1 MPLEFTC
8 MAFQIFSRC
17 AISILFLCAAASS
30 PCGQASAQDE
40 KSQHPL
46 PTTSQVTAPRQAAPI
61 KQPSPEVELQQAINN
76 SGNDRAALVRNL
88 EAFLKEYPDSRQ
100 RPQIYRALVEAS
112 LQLQDNARAAG
123 YAERIVALSPD
134 DISMTILTIQLLEQ
148 NGDEAALRRAT
159 NYATRVLEFVER
171 SSSGE
176 KSPRVS
182 QEDWVSE
189 KKRDRMSVLTL
200 RGRLELKLKD
210 TVAAQKDLAASYAV
224 LPSAAAAEQL
234 GEIAE
239 LKKDSNSAIQQ
250 YARAFALADATN
262 GSAGRRE
269 IRQKLGNV
277 WRLAHGSDDGLGD
290 YLLRTYDDVS
300 QAAIVAKP
308 RKNADAREP
317 ADFTLRKAPEGT
329 AFPLKDTRGKVLVVN
344 FWATWCGPC
353 HALEP
358 LFARVAANFQA
369 NPDVFFLAANCDE
382 DESLVT
388 PYLEADKPRTPV
400 VFADGLDRFFTVNSF
415 PTVMVI
421 DRAGKIAYRSDGFEP
436 DTFEPKLEAAVRRA
450 LAPPG
455 ASTPAGNPA
464 P

>member
-1 MPLEFTC
+1 M
-8 MAFQIFSRC
+8 
-17 AISILFLCAAASS
+17 
-30 PCGQASAQDE
+30 
-40 KSQHPL
+40 
-46 PTTSQVTAPRQAAPI
+46 
-61 KQPSPEVELQQAINN
+61 QQAINS

-88 EAFLKEYPDSRQ
+88 EAFLKEYPDSQQ

-112 LQLQDNARAAG
+112 MQLQDNARAAS

-159 NYATRVLEFVER
+159 NYATRVLEFVEH
-171 SSSGE
+171 SSSA
-176 KSPRVS
+176 KSPKVS
-182 QEDWVSE
+182 QEEWTAE
-189 KKRDRMSVLTL
+189 KNRDRMSVLTM

-210 TVAAQKDLAASYAV
+210 TVAAQKDLTASYAV
-224 LPSAAAAEQL
+224 LPSATAAEQL

-239 LKKDSNSAIQQ
+239 LKKDSNGAIQQ
-250 YARAFALADATN
+250 YARAFALADAAN
-262 GSAGRRE
+262 GNASRRE

-290 YLLRTYDDVS
+290 YLLRTYDDAS
-300 QAAIVAKP
+300 QASIAAKP
-308 RKNADAREP
+308 RKNADAHEI
-317 ADFTLRKAPEGT
+317 ADFTLRRAPQGT
-329 AFPLKDTRGKVLVVN
+329 TFPLKDTRGKVLVVN

-353 HALEP
+353 HVLEP
-358 LFARVAANFQA
+358 SFARVAADFQP

-382 DESLVT
+382 DESLVA
-388 PYLEADKPRTPV
+388 PYLAADKPRTAV

-436 DTFEPKLEAAVRRA
+436 DTFEANLEAAVRRA
-450 LAPPG
+450 LALPR
-455 ASTPAGNPA
+455 ASPPAGNPA

>member
-1 MPLEFTC
+1 
-8 MAFQIFSRC
+8 MASQFFSAC
-17 AISILFLCAAASS
+17 AIPILFLCAAASS
-30 PCGQASAQDE
+30 PCGQAPAQDE
-40 KSQHPL
+40 KSQSPS
-46 PTTSQVTAPRQAAPI
+46 PPSSRVAASRQAAPAR
-61 KQPSPEVELQQAINN
+61 QSSPEEQLQQAINN

-88 EAFLKEYPDSRQ
+88 EAFLKDNPDSRQ
-100 RPQIYRALVEAS
+100 RPQIYRTLVEAS
-112 LQLQDNARAAG
+112 LQLQDNARAAD

-182 QEDWVSE
+182 QEDWATE

-210 TVAAQKDLAASYAV
+210 TVAAQKDLTASYAV
-224 LPSAAAAEQL
+224 LPSATAAEQL

-239 LKKDSNSAIQQ
+239 LKKDSNGAIQQ

-262 GSAGRRE
+262 GSAGRRA

-277 WRLAHGSDDGLGD
+277 WRLAHGSDDGLGE
-290 YLLRTYDDVS
+290 YLLRIYDDVS
-300 QAAIVAKP
+300 QASIAAKP
-308 RKNADAREP
+308 KKNADAHEP
-317 ADFTLRKAPEGT
+317 ADFTLRKAPQGT
-329 AFPLKDTRGKVLVVN
+329 AFPLKDLRGKVLVVN

-358 LFARVAANFQA
+358 LFARVAADFQP

-382 DESLVT
+382 DESLVA
-388 PYLEADKPRTPV
+388 PYLEAHKPRTPV
-400 VFADGLDRFFTVNSF
+400 VFADGLDRFFTVDSF

-421 DRAGKIAYRSDGFEP
+421 DRAGRIAYRSNGFEP
-436 DTFEPKLEAAVRRA
+436 DTFEPHLEAAVRRA
-450 LAPPG
+450 LAPPSPS
-455 ASTPAGNPA
+455 AELTRPQ
-464 P
+464 